1 MKYTPDQ
8 ARAIGI
14 RDRNLI
20 VIAGAGSGKT
30 RVLVERYLALLD
42 ANPDWPLN
50 ALVAITF
57 TKKAAEEMRDRV
69 RQGLESRL
77 YAASEPTEIDRWT
90 ALFSQIDSARID
102 TIHGLCADLLR
113 ANAAEARLDPD
124 FEVLDEVDAAILLED
139 TIDTVLMALAAFDD
153 PALELL
159 TEYDSRTLRQT
170 LTDEALL
177 LAPLK
182 QHSPEE
188 LLDYWRAMWEEEAVR
203 RFDDFCR
210 WLDGAKI
217 CEQKGDDL
225 FAQRWREC
233 RQAIARIQRD
243 SDVVERLG
251 ACGNIAALSMRGGS
265 AKVWG
270 GKDAL
275 DEAKTALSTIRGYAR
290 EVLKAVGDPPG
301 EDEERAA
308 HLTPLWVSLIGRVSA
323 AYRQAKAEQSL
334 LDFNDLE
341 QITSDL
347 LRHDSV
353 QARYRDAE
361 FRHLLVDEFQDTNDT
376 QWQIIQ
382 RLAGTDRQGSMFV
395 VGDQKQSIYAFRGAD
410 VSVFGQVR
418 DQIVAAGGKEIPL
431 AISFRTHQPL
441 VTCFN
446 ELFAR
451 LLVRDPHSPVA
462 AYQVERGEEMEAHRT
477 TPPQNSPPLELL
489 LIDRYQYDDEG
500 QPIPDEQGKVKALS
514 ADDRRRWEALEI
526 AQRLRAMVESGA
538 LVYDKETGE
547 NRPVDYGD
555 MAILFRSLRQVT
567 LYEEVFKVVGL
578 PFVTVAGRGYYDR
591 QEVWDLLNLLRALYN
606 PADDLSL
613 AVALR
618 SPLFGLSDDALL
630 ALRLPDDGSPSPPGS
645 LWEALTNRGQS
656 LSPVERERAAYARA
670 CLDELRAVAGRV
682 TISELL
688 RSALERTG
696 YLAVL
701 SGLPDGPRRRGNVE
715 KLLEIA
721 QTSGKVTLGAFSQY
735 LRDMSEREVRESE
748 AVVDVSGAVSIMT
761 VHASKGLEFPVI
773 VLADASWERGSGQR
787 DAVIWDEGLGL
798 GCKVYADS
806 GDLVMP
812 FGYRQVAQR
821 QELRDEAERLR
832 LLYVAATRAGDYLLV
847 SGRAQ
852 QDRDQTGWKSSGW
865 LDLLLDALE
874 LRHEVQPA
882 EERLLD
888 RPWGQARIHA
898 LGRWPQEQI
907 SASGDAGEQSG
918 WQIRT
923 PAVDPTAPP
932 LLAPVASP
940 PETRARHLSATH
952 IADLGGMKRAG
963 DPLEQRQHRERFRR
977 MVLQDAPDF
986 VEEIRSAG
994 EKRITRRQIGEIVH
1008 LALQHWQLPDQP
1020 DLHELLYSYAWRQ
1033 GITDHISCY
1042 EAARQANRLLV
1053 TFKNSDMYRLIDNAR
1068 QVYRELPFIYERD
1081 GYIIHG
1087 IIDVLLQTAGGEWVI
1102 VDYKTGRVPPPVD
1115 DETLR
1120 QDARRYHLQVG
1131 VYADAVREQLGE
1143 NARRVY
1149 IHYVRYNRQVH
1160 IHEDEW
1166 RDALAETLT
1175 AHILEV
1181 IGEQTS

>member
-8 ARAIGI
+8 ARAIDI
-14 RDRNLI
+14 RDHNLI

-69 RQGLESRL
+69 RQGLENRL

-139 TIDTVLMALAAFDD
+139 TVDTVLVALAASDD

-159 TEYDSRTLRQT
+159 TEYDSRTLQHT

-177 LAPLK
+177 LASLK

-188 LLDYWRAMWEEEAVR
+188 VLDYWRAMWEEEAVR

-210 WLDGAKI
+210 WLDGADTYEPVERDRLGEHWQT
-217 CEQKGDDL
+217 CL
-225 FAQRWREC
+225 
-233 RQAIARIQRD
+233 QAINRIQN
-243 SDVVERLG
+243 SAILAERLG
-251 ACGNIAALSMRGGS
+251 ACGEIADVDLRVGS
-265 AKVWG
+265 ATAWG
-270 GKDAL
+270 GKKALRQSKDAL
-275 DEAKTALSTIRGYAR
+275 KAIREYAR
-290 EVLKAVGDPPG
+290 DVMRAVGDPPG
-301 EDEERAA
+301 GDEERAA
-308 HLTPLWVSLIGRVSA
+308 QLTPLWVSLIRRVSA
-323 AYRQAKAEQSL
+323 AYRQAKTEQSL

-341 QITSDL
+341 QMTSDL
-347 LRHDSV
+347 LKNRSV
-353 QARYRDAE
+353 QARYRNAE

-462 AYQVERGEEMEAHRT
+462 AYQVERGGEMAAHRT
-477 TPPQNSPPLELL
+477 APPQDSPPLELL

-500 QPIPDEQGKVKALS
+500 QPIPDEEGKVKALS

-555 MAILFRSLRQVT
+555 MALLFRSLRQVT
-567 LYEEVFKVVGL
+567 LYEEAFKAVGL

-630 ALRLPDDGSPSPPGS
+630 ALRLPDDGAQSPPGS
-645 LWEALTNRGQS
+645 LWEALTNRGES
-656 LSPVERERAAYARA
+656 LSPVERERATFARA

-688 RSALERTG
+688 RAALERTG

-735 LRDMSEREVRESE
+735 LRDMSEREARESE
-748 AVVDVSGAVSIMT
+748 AVIDVSGAVNIMT

-787 DAVIWDEGLGL
+787 DTVIWDDQFGL

-852 QDRDQTGWKSSGW
+852 QDKEQNWKSSGW

-874 LRHEVQPA
+874 LRHEVQPT
-882 EERLLD
+882 EERVLD
-888 RPWGQARIHA
+888 RPWGQVRIYA
-898 LGRWPQEQI
+898 PGRWPQEMV
-907 SASGDAGEQSG
+907 SVAAAGEQTG
-918 WQIRT
+918 WQIRA
-923 PAVDPTAPP
+923 PAVDPMAPP
-932 LLAPVASP
+932 LLAAVASP

-952 IADLGGMKRAG
+952 IADLGGVKRAG

-986 VEEIRSAG
+986 VEEIRSSG
-994 EKRITRRQIGEIVH
+994 ERRVTRRQIGEIVH

-1042 EAARQANRLLV
+1042 EAASQAYRLLA

-1102 VDYKTGRVPPPVD
+1102 VDYKTGRVAPPVD

-1166 RDALAETLT
+1166 RDTLAETLT

-1181 IGEQTS
+1181 IGDQTS